1 MPLRG
6 RESGR
11 KSGVVTSA
19 KLRRPEL
26 NPKDRVAAGKPG
38 PGRTGAPDMSRSRVL
53 LSHPLTHSL
62 TLPTTRHA
70 LAEAGHRTSA
80 VFIGAQIWAPAS
92 SLDALDA
99 MEWLTT
105 TTTTE
110 PPTTTTTAT
119 TAAAGGATPFGFWRA
134 LAGWLRASAS
144 SFHRLEADQ
153 KQNQQRVV
161 TRGQRASCSPCVCLL
176 VGSSHHRKVTCAKHI
191 YLRLQLREM
200 GPPNK

>member
-105 TTTTE
+105 TTTT
-110 PPTTTTTAT
+110 TTAKAVVMVPPVPPADRHVSVAPL
-119 TAAAGGATPFGFWRA
+119 TAAPDGHYYPF
-134 LAGWLRASAS
+134 
-144 SFHRLEADQ
+144 
-153 KQNQQRVV
+153 
-161 TRGQRASCSPCVCLL
+161 SPAKT
-176 VGSSHHRKVTCAKHI
+176 GSSPSPAD
-191 YLRLQLREM
+191 LRSCGR
-200 GPPNK
+200 GWRD